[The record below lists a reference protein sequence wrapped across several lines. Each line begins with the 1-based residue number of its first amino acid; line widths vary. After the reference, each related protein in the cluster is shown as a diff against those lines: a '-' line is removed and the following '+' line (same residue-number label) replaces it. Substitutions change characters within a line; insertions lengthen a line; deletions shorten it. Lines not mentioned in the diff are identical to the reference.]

1 MTLRPANS
9 SLINRRNYAENRHGS
24 ASMKRSTAIDVQHA
38 HFYDFK
44 GEAQYLHRHTGVLT
58 IEVADTMNDGV
69 NGATETYEPGKTKDR
84 CPLCGIELNENGV
97 CPKCG
102 YKK

>member
-24 ASMKRSTAIDVQHA
+24 ASMRRSTTIDVQHA
-38 HFYDFK
+38 HFYGFK

-58 IEVADTMNDGV
+58 IEVADTMNDG
-69 NGATETYEPGKTKDR
+69 ATETYEPCKTKSTALQARDFFTLWR
-84 CPLCGIELNENGV
+84 SPCEE
-97 CPKCG
+97 KTAR
-102 YKK
+102 